1 MNDLESQEATAQELV
16 AFAKQRGADLSST
29 CHDFAFFNEGRFILL
44 WRKQG
49 KVHYNMQG
57 SIDVLP
63 ATYKASASAF
73 RGMWHEAGTLAD
85 LEQAFELLK
94 AWLIDRK
101 EVDELPQ
108 RSMRREG
115 IG

>member
-1 MNDLESQEATAQELV
+1 MNDLESQEATAHELV

-29 CHDFAFFNEGRFILL
+29 CYDFAFFNESRFILL
-44 WRKQG
+44 WRKDG

-57 SIDVLP
+57 SIKALP
-63 ATYKASASAF
+63 ERYKASAGAF

-94 AWLIDRK
+94 AWLIDDK
-101 EVDELPQ
+101 GVDDLPG
-108 RSMRREG
+108 RSIRRDG
-115 IG
+115 I